1 MFAPETIAF
10 VEGGTALII
19 GTVGADGL
27 PHASRG
33 WGLTVVA
40 REAGE
45 IRLLLDAAEAQT
57 PANLVATGAIAV
69 TATDVPTLRSLQ
81 MKGSCSEVAPATDLD
96 ADRSD
101 RYREAFF
108 TQIETT
114 ERTPRDLLERLAPK
128 ALVACTVRV
137 TELFDQTP
145 GPGAG
150 TPMPAGDPA

>member
-1 MFAPETIAF
+1 MFAPETVAF
-10 VEGGTALII
+10 VEAGPALII

-33 WGLTVVA
+33 WGLTVLA
-40 REAGE
+40 HETGE
-45 IRLLLDAAEAQT
+45 IRLLLDAGEHRT

-81 MKGSCSEVAPATDLD
+81 MKGTCSGVAPATDLD
-96 ADRSD
+96 SDRSA
-101 RYREAFF
+101 RYRDAFF

-114 ERTPRDLLERLAPK
+114 ERTPRELLEHLVPS

-150 TPMPAGDPA
+150 TPMPAGGPE